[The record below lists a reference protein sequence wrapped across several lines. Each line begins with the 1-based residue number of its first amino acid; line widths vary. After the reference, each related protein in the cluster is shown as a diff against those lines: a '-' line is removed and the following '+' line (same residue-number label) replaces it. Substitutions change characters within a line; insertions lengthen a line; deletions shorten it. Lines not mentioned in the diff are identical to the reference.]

1 MLVICCST
9 VRAEDNNL
17 LFSVLSLILYCWC
30 CREFYYI
37 QMEKYARQAVSE
49 GVKSVEDLHVSGDC
63 EIYRV
68 LNLHYN
74 RNNHIEVCG
83 PQVRKKS
90 SYPFH
95 PSPYSL
101 KHCMA
106 TMSVP
111 ESTDE
116 NVIIAALKPALCR
129 TPRLYY
135 LGVLVRFS
143 YESIVLRKKPTSQL
157 VVA

>member
-1 MLVICCST
+1 
-9 VRAEDNNL
+9 
-17 LFSVLSLILYCWC
+17 
-30 CREFYYI
+30 
-37 QMEKYARQAVSE
+37 MEKYARQAVSE

-83 PQVRKKS
+83 PQVRKNS

-111 ESTDE
+111 ESTDK

-143 YESIVLRKKPTSQL
+143 YQSIVLRMKPTSQL
-157 VVA
+157 VGAEKILI

>member
-1 MLVICCST
+1 
-9 VRAEDNNL
+9 
-17 LFSVLSLILYCWC
+17 
-30 CREFYYI
+30 
-37 QMEKYARQAVSE
+37 MEKYARQAVSE

-83 PQVRKKS
+83 PQVRKNS

-111 ESTDE
+111 ESTDK

-129 TPRLYY
+129 TPWLYY

-157 VVA
+157 VGAEEILI